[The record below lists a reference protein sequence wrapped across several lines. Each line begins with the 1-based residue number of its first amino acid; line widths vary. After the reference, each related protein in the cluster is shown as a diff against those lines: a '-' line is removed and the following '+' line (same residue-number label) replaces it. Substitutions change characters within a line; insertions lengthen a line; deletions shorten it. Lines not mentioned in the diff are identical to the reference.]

1 MSNTLVLIGTDAAGA
16 ARTSAAGLIA
26 AAAGLGTPVA
36 VAVVAP
42 GAGDALA
49 AQLGALGAAQV
60 YLAETDAAG
69 SLLVGPQ
76 LEALASASATLSP
89 TAILVENSL
98 EGRDVA
104 GRLAVRLG
112 AALFVDVVDV
122 AVVGG
127 ATTTTHSVFGGAY
140 TVQSTTPGS
149 LAIVT
154 LRTGAIDARADAA
167 TAAITRVR
175 VSVPE
180 ATSATIDAVVVSTE
194 VSSRPELRGAK
205 TVVSGGRGVG
215 SKENFHIVEELA
227 DALGA
232 AVGASRAAVDAGYVP
247 QSFQVGQTGSTV
259 APQLYIAVG
268 ISGAI
273 QHRAGMQTSKTIV
286 AIDKDPEAPIFEI
299 ADFGIV
305 GDLFTVVPQVI
316 AALDAR
322 AK

>member
-1 MSNTLVLIGTDAAGA
+1 MSNTLVLIGTDAAGS

-26 AAAGLGTPVA
+26 AAAGLGTPIA

-42 GAGDALA
+42 GAGEGLA

-60 YLAETDAAG
+60 YLAETDTAG
-69 SLLVGPQ
+69 GLLVGPHV
-76 LEALASASATLSP
+76 EALAAASAAVSP
-89 TAILVENSL
+89 TAILVENSR

-112 AALFVDVVDV
+112 AALFVDAVDV
-122 AVVGG
+122 TSVGG
-127 ATTTTHSVFGGAY
+127 AVTTTHSVFGGAY
-140 TVQSTTPGS
+140 TVQSTTPG
-149 LAIVT
+149 AVAVVT
-154 LRTGAIDARADAA
+154 IRTGAIDERADA
-167 TAAITRVR
+167 TAPTVTRVP
-175 VSVPE
+175 VAVPE
-180 ATSATIDAVVVSTE
+180 ATSATIDSVVVSTE

-232 AVGASRAAVDAGYVP
+232 AVGASRAAVDAGFVP